1 MGTQLSEKETNAEG
15 LFDTDTVFNRLYPQ
29 FIRKHDG
36 KHWTPLYVVRKA
48 VDFLAADNGMRI
60 LDIGSGV
67 GKFCLGA
74 AYYKPDAFYVGIEQR
89 KYLTQLAENARTAL
103 KLDNVSFIE
112 GNFTQLDFRNYDHF
126 YFFNAFYENLFGTE
140 KIDHSIDYSTA
151 LFDYYNH
158 YLYTQLELKPA
169 GTKLATFHSLEYE
182 VPPSYHVVGSEFDD
196 LLRFWIKI

>member
-1 MGTQLSEKETNAEG
+1 MYAQLSEAETVTEK
-15 LFDTDTVFNRLYPQ
+15 LFKADRVFNRLYPQ
-29 FIRKHDG
+29 SIGKLDG
-36 KHWTPLYVVRKA
+36 KHWTPLHIAKKA
-48 VDFLAADNGMRI
+48 AEFLAADNGMRI

-74 AYYKPDAFYVGIEQR
+74 AYHKPDAYYVGIEQR
-89 KYLTQLAENARTAL
+89 KYLTQVAENARAVL
-103 KLDNVSFIE
+103 KLDNVRFIE

-140 KIDHSIDYSTA
+140 KIDHSIEYSTA
-151 LFDYYNH
+151 LYDYYNH

-182 VPPSYHVVGSEFDD
+182 IPPGYHAVGAEFDD
-196 LLRFWIKI
+196 LLRFWVKI